1 MRVYVL
7 LLGLLALLA
16 SAQDPSQT
24 GFISID
30 CGLESNSSYVNPGNR
45 ITYAPDAKYID
56 TGVNQIAP
64 QNFPEGIRNCYTLGP
79 VIRGGKYLVRAVFS
93 YGNYD
98 DRNQPPSFD
107 VYLGVHFWET
117 VAPLD
122 LSRLEIITVAQN
134 KSLQVCLV
142 NTDKGT
148 PYITAIEL
156 RPLPDTMYPL
166 VNASQSLILRDDRTN
181 HGGSEITRYP
191 DDPYDRIWFPADNQT
206 GWKPINTSA
215 KVSAID
221 GDEFRAPSAVLRTAV
236 TASSLA
242 ESINFTVGTSGEKSI
257 YLIVH
262 CAEIRQ
268 LQPNESREFKILAND
283 ERWLGATN
291 LKYLQSWYVYT
302 LPPGQT
308 GTVTYSIQ
316 ATGNATI
323 PPLLS
328 ALEVHKMIHM
338 DTVPTDA
345 ADIDAISEVKKYYNL
360 KAWMGDPCVP
370 SNLTWDGLNCSYNEF
385 ENPRIISLNLS
396 RRGLGLGISPSIANL
411 TALTSLDLS
420 HSNLT
425 GEIPG
430 DLAELPK
437 LKFIN
442 LADNQLSGQV
452 PKILLEKSQAGSLT
466 LSIEGNSRLLTEEN
480 PHEKKKSKKGI
491 ILAVSIA
498 APAIFIFA
506 LVLVFTLLRRVRK
519 KRLDTAKCIPPE
531 ILGKERGEQNRNVN
545 SDGNQYTFAEIL
557 HFTKNFSNQIGKGG
571 FGIVYLGNLQDGTQA
586 AVKLLSESSTQGVK
600 EFLAEAK
607 ILTRVHHR
615 NLVSLLGYCND
626 PSHLAL
632 VYEFMAQGSLAKHL
646 ADNSSENSILSW
658 KIRLRIAVDVAQGLD
673 YLHSFC
679 KPAIVHRDV
688 KSTNILLSEDLTAKL
703 ADFGLSRI
711 FHDQRCYPSTA
722 IAGTPGYLDPE
733 YYQTSELN
741 EKTDV
746 YSFGVVLLELI
757 TGQPPII
764 NGLQKMSLVSWIHAH
779 IERGDITAI
788 VDQRLHGKYD
798 INSMWKT
805 VEVAMACTT
814 HNSNQRPSMSDVVIQ
829 LKDCLNAMAFFD
841 SSSNLNAQEES
852 LLGVLPSPLS
862 SGISPLL
869 R

>member
-56 TGVNQIAP
+56 TGVNQIVSP
-64 QNFPEGIRNCYTLGP
+64 KVDMSKLHRFYSTLRSFPEGIRNCYTLGP

-156 RPLPDTMYPL
+156 RPLPDIMYPL
-166 VNASQSLILRDDRTN
+166 VNASQSLILRDDGRTM
-181 HGGSEITRYP
+181 
-191 DDPYDRIWFPADNQT
+191 
-206 GWKPINTSA
+206 
-215 KVSAID
+215 
-221 GDEFRAPSAVLRTAV
+221 FRAPSAVLRTAV

-283 ERWLGATN
+283 EGWLGATN

-328 ALEVHKMIHM
+328 ALRV
-338 DTVPTDA
+338 
-345 ADIDAISEVKKYYNL
+345 DAISEVKKYYNL
-360 KAWMGDPCVP
+360 KTWMGDPCVP

-498 APAIFIFA
+498 AP
-506 LVLVFTLLRRVRK
+506 
-519 KRLDTAKCIPPE
+519 
-531 ILGKERGEQNRNVN
+531 ERGEQNRNVN

-586 AVKLLSESSTQGVK
+586 A
-600 EFLAEAK
+600 AK

-626 PSHLAL
+626 L
-632 VYEFMAQGSLAKHL
+632 
-646 ADNSSENSILSW
+646 NSILSW

-852 LLGVLPSPLS
+852 LLGVFHH
-862 SGISPLL
+862 